1 MAIIGIGVDVVDIA
15 RFEAVVDRTP
25 GIVDRLFTAT
35 EQTSAQ
41 GHQLPLVSLA
51 GRFAVKEAVAKAL
64 RAPAGMEFHDC
75 QVSNGGAPTLT
86 ITGTVEQVAQSL
98 GVTHWHV
105 SISHDGAVAIAYV
118 IAESQA

>member
-15 RFEAVVDRTP
+15 RFEAVIARTP
-25 GIVDRLFTAT
+25 AIVDRLFTSA

-64 RAPAGMEFHDC
+64 SAPAGMEFHDC

-86 ITGTVEQVAQSL
+86 ITGTVEQVAKSL

-105 SISHDGAVAIAYV
+105 SISHDGPVAIAYV
-118 IAESQA
+118 IAESRA

>member
-15 RFEAVVDRTP
+15 RFEDVIARTP
-25 GIVDRLFTAT
+25 AIVDRLFTSA
-35 EQTSAQ
+35 EQTSAN

-64 RAPAGMEFHDC
+64 SAPAGMEFHDC

-105 SISHDGAVAIAYV
+105 SLSHDGPVAIAYV